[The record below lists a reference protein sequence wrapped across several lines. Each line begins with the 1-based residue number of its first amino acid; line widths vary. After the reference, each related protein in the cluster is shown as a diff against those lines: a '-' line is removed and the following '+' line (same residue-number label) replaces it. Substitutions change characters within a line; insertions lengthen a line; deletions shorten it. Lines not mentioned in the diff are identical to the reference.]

1 VIGSASLT
9 TFTQSLRVR
18 RGKGAIFVTICFAA
32 TMASIAILGILLFT
46 VTVDGLARLSWDFV
60 NTYPSRFPEQAGIR
74 AALFGTLWMMAFT
87 ALIAVPLGFGAA
99 IFLEEFAP
107 RNWLTK
113 IIETNINNLAGV
125 PSIVYGILGLA
136 VFVRGADLGRSVL
149 AGSLTMALL
158 VLPIIIVASREGLRS
173 VPPSIRD
180 GALALGATRWQTV
193 RFQVLPPALPA
204 MMTGVILALSRA
216 IGEAAPLIIMGALIF
231 VPFTPS
237 GPLDRF
243 TVLPIQIYSWIG
255 RPQPEFA
262 DTAAAGIIVLLM
274 ILLTMNAFAVAL
286 RMWFE
291 RSRKW

>member
-1 VIGSASLT
+1 VIGSSALPRN
-9 TFTQSLRVR
+9 LAIR
-18 RGKGAIFVTICFAA
+18 RSKGTLFAA
-32 TMASIAILGILLFT
+32 LCAGATLLAIAMLGVLLYTVASDGIE
-46 VTVDGLARLSWDFV
+46 RLSWAFI
-60 NTYPSRFPEQAGIR
+60 NSYPSRHPEEAGIK
-74 AALFGTLWMMAFT
+74 AALYGTLWLMAFT
-87 ALIAVPLGFGAA
+87 ALFAVPLGFGAA

-107 RNWLTK
+107 RNWITK

-125 PSIVYGILGLA
+125 PSIIYGILGLA
-136 VFVRGADLGRSVL
+136 VFVRGMDLGRSVL

-158 VLPIIIVASREGLRS
+158 ILPIIIVASREGLRS

-193 RFQVLPPALPA
+193 RFQVLPAALPA

-216 IGEAAPLIIMGALIF
+216 IGEAAPLIMMGALLFI
-231 VPFTPS
+231 PFTPS

-243 TVLPIQIYSWIG
+243 TVLPIQIYNWIG
-255 RPQPEFA
+255 RPQAEFQQ
-262 DTAAAGIIVLLM
+262 TAAAGIIVLL
-274 ILLTMNAFAVAL
+274 IVLLTMNAIAVAI